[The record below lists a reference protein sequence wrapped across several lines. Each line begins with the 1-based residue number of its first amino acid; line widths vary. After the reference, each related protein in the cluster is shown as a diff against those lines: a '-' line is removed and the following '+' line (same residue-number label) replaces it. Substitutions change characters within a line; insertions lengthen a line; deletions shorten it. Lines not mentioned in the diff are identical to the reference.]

1 MYELN
6 HTPCIIIVKP
16 PIACLFTNIDLEID
30 YICPTN
36 PKMSQPSSTC
46 FTRLF
51 HTFGCGTT
59 CTCSFGHILIK
70 YCPSLWH
77 ILALW
82 RTLSFF
88 LSVNPTSN
96 SLLYEHVNTSASPKM
111 SIGQMSSSSTFEFL
125 KMLEEPTWP

>member
-1 MYELN
+1 
-6 HTPCIIIVKP
+6 
-16 PIACLFTNIDLEID
+16 
-30 YICPTN
+30 
-36 PKMSQPSSTC
+36 
-46 FTRLF
+46 
-51 HTFGCGTT
+51 
-59 CTCSFGHILIK
+59 LIK